1 MPKREEVPQILSD
14 QKHGYSL
21 AVEGTPA
28 LLRSDVVTQEE
39 LAAGDQVKI
48 FSTPGGKTL
57 ITKTAQGGAN
67 VFTVGR
73 ITPAHI
79 YFADDINVHNVE

>member
-1 MPKREEVPQILSD
+1 MPKREEVPQILDS

-21 AVEGTPA
+21 TVEGTPA
-28 LLRSDVVTQEE
+28 ILRSEVVTQEE
-39 LAAGDQVKI
+39 LVAGDQVKI
-48 FSTPGGKTL
+48 FNTPGGKTL
-57 ITKTAQGGAN
+57 VTKAVQGGAN

-79 YFADDINVHNVE
+79 YFADDMNVHNVG

>member
-1 MPKREEVPQILSD
+1 MPKREEVLQILYS
-14 QKHGYSL
+14 QSQGYSL
-21 AVEGTPA
+21 TVEGIPA

-39 LAAGDQVKI
+39 LTAGDQVKI
-48 FSTPGGKTL
+48 FSTPDGKTL
-57 ITKTAQGGAN
+57 ITKAAQGGAN

-79 YFADDINVHNVE
+79 YFADDMNVYNVE